1 MARGGLASNSFEY
14 LADASSNYQLN
25 FFSVDANQRGQY
37 WFVGLDSKFRG
48 INVALATRGV
58 GSSDLVW
65 EYWNGTAWTD
75 LEVGFGFTDETN
87 HLTADGTIY
96 WTGDP
101 FGWSPLSLS
110 GGPDLYYVRTSI
122 DSASPNYTTRPVE
135 AIVKSD
141 ILLFQ
146 YCGDITTAA
155 QPFDFAVPTPTAVE
169 LVFFEAR
176 AVHGAVELGWETAS
190 ELNNLGFHVY
200 RSTTSEG
207 AYKRVTA
214 RAIPG
219 LGSSPVGARY
229 SYRDTGL
236 TNGVTYYYK
245 LEDIETTGRTEFHGP
260 VSVTPGSAD
269 SGAGG
274 ESESSPNPS
283 SRESLI
289 TYGDPSANS
298 LRVLQRSS
306 RQVVLELVTNGF
318 YAEPQEDGS
327 VRLEVPGFASL
338 TEDLGIPVKRTW
350 VEAVAG
356 RKVTLAS
363 VQAHGVEAFASLRP
377 SGAEVSEI
385 VATPE
390 GAVRVAR
397 RRTRKAFRGEGVSPS
412 SAARIVSVGFQE
424 DVKKALVELAPL
436 RWDGTSGQVPL
447 ARRLVVRVSFSG
459 REPSELASGR
469 AYTNRRS
476 HDRRNVVA
484 HLATK
489 ESGLYSIR
497 FEDVMR
503 GRRGVR
509 AKALRLSRQGET
521 VTFRLEPNR
530 NRFQPGSTLYFVS
543 GGAQANPFGGEAVYE
558 LAIGAPGEAMAE
570 VSAAPSG
577 EIQPVFWH
585 RAEWEENRYYQA
597 ALVDAPELWLWDLVF
612 APETKSYPIEVS
624 AIAPGASKL
633 SVWVQGASDFPAE
646 PDHHVRVYVNG
657 TLVGELIWD
666 GKQAK
671 HLDIELASG
680 LLREGDNVLELENV
694 GDTEASYSMVML
706 DRYAVE
712 YPRLAHSSDGR
723 LEGRWNGAGTAELS
737 GLAAGTHVL
746 DTSETAPRWLVDT
759 ELGADGK
766 LRFHADAGRSY
777 LAVSPE
783 AVYHPAVTT
792 AKSSRLK
799 NARHRADYL
808 LIAPEAFLQATTPL
822 LELRRGDGLKV
833 KAVSIEK
840 IYSEFGFGEPTP
852 EAVKDFLSYAY
863 HNWRQPSPRYVLLVG
878 DGTYDF
884 KDYLQTGVTNQVPP
898 RMVETSY
905 LWTASDPSYAMVNGA
920 TCFRIWRSAAYRR
933 RRAKRSRR
941 WWRRSWL
948 MRPETRAFI
957 GQRWFW
963 WRTTRTAPATSKP
976 MPTRWL
982 RPSWL
987 RGIPKRSS

>member
-101 FGWSPLSLS
+101 FGWSPLFLS

-190 ELNNLGFHVY
+190 EQNNLGFHVY

-260 VSVTPGSAD
+260 VSATPGSAD

-327 VRLEVPGFASL
+327 VRLEVPGVASL

-363 VQAHGVEAFASLRP
+363 VQAHGVEAFASLVPR
-377 SGAEVSEI
+377 
-385 VATPE
+385 
-390 GAVRVAR
+390 VRR
-397 RRTRKAFRGEGVSPS
+397 F
-412 SAARIVSVGFQE
+412 
-424 DVKKALVELAPL
+424 
-436 RWDGTSGQVPL
+436 
-447 ARRLVVRVSFSG
+447 
-459 REPSELASGR
+459 
-469 AYTNRRS
+469 RRS
-476 HDRRNVVA
+476 LRLRRERSVWRGA
-484 HLATK
+484 
-489 ESGLYSIR
+489 G
-497 FEDVMR
+497 R
-503 GRRGVR
+503 GRR
-509 AKALRLSRQGET
+509 
-521 VTFRLEPNR
+521 
-530 NRFQPGSTLYFVS
+530 
-543 GGAQANPFGGEAVYE
+543 
-558 LAIGAPGEAMAE
+558 
-570 VSAAPSG
+570 
-577 EIQPVFWH
+577 
-585 RAEWEENRYYQA
+585 
-597 ALVDAPELWLWDLVF
+597 
-612 APETKSYPIEVS
+612 
-624 AIAPGASKL
+624 
-633 SVWVQGASDFPAE
+633 
-646 PDHHVRVYVNG
+646 
-657 TLVGELIWD
+657 
-666 GKQAK
+666 
-671 HLDIELASG
+671 
-680 LLREGDNVLELENV
+680 
-694 GDTEASYSMVML
+694 
-706 DRYAVE
+706 
-712 YPRLAHSSDGR
+712 
-723 LEGRWNGAGTAELS
+723 
-737 GLAAGTHVL
+737 
-746 DTSETAPRWLVDT
+746 
-759 ELGADGK
+759 
-766 LRFHADAGRSY
+766 
-777 LAVSPE
+777 
-783 AVYHPAVTT
+783 
-792 AKSSRLK
+792 
-799 NARHRADYL
+799 
-808 LIAPEAFLQATTPL
+808 
-822 LELRRGDGLKV
+822 
-833 KAVSIEK
+833 
-840 IYSEFGFGEPTP
+840 FGER
-852 EAVKDFLSYAY
+852 V
-863 HNWRQPSPRYVLLVG
+863 
-878 DGTYDF
+878 
-884 KDYLQTGVTNQVPP
+884 
-898 RMVETSY
+898 
-905 LWTASDPSYAMVNGA
+905 
-920 TCFRIWRSAAYRR
+920 
-933 RRAKRSRR
+933 
-941 WWRRSWL
+941 
-948 MRPETRAFI
+948 
-957 GQRWFW
+957 
-963 WRTTRTAPATSKP
+963 
-976 MPTRWL
+976 
-982 RPSWL
+982 
-987 RGIPKRSS
+987 